1 MPART
6 DEVWKT
12 SAVARIYLEGVRGA
26 IPLAQEQLDVML
38 RLLAAGGRPVRD
50 FLDLGCGD
58 GALAAAIFERFPQ
71 ARGVLVDFSEPMLE
85 AARNRFSRQ
94 SYTVRCANAD
104 YGAASWIAAAD
115 AFGPFD
121 AIVSGYSIHH
131 QPDGRK
137 REVYQE
143 IFGLLAPGALFLNL
157 EHVASASPWVAS
169 VHDGLFVD
177 RLERYH
183 RDRSRAEVEKT
194 YYNRP
199 DTAANILAPLEAQCQ
214 WLREIGYTDVDCYL
228 KVFELA
234 VFGGRKPA
242 AGEP

>member
-1 MPART
+1 MPAHT

-12 SAVARIYLEGVRGA
+12 SAVASAYLEGVRAA

-38 RLLAAGGRPVRD
+38 RLLEAGGRPVRD

-58 GALAAAIFERFPQ
+58 GALGAAIFERFPQ

-85 AARNRFSRQ
+85 AAGNRFVRQ
-94 SYTVRCANAD
+94 SYAVRCANAD
-104 YGAASWIAAAD
+104 YGTASWIASAD
-115 AFGPFD
+115 ARGPFD

-131 QPDGRK
+131 QPNRRK
-137 REVYQE
+137 REVYRE
-143 IFGLLAPGALFLNL
+143 IFELLAPGGLFLNL
-157 EHVASASPWVAS
+157 EHVASASPWVES
-169 VHDGLFVD
+169 MHDALFLD
-177 RLERYH
+177 HLERHH

-194 YYNRP
+194 YYARP
-199 DTAANILAPLEAQCQ
+199 DKAANILAPVEAQCQ

-242 AGEP
+242 GAA

>member
-1 MPART
+1 MPARS
-6 DEVWKT
+6 DEVWKA
-12 SAVARIYLEGVRGA
+12 SAVASIYLEGVRAA

-38 RLLAAGGRPVRD
+38 RLLAAGRPVRD

-58 GALAAAIFERFPQ
+58 GALGAAIFDRFPQ
-71 ARGVLVDFSEPMLE
+71 ARGVLVYFSEPMLE
-85 AARNRFSRQ
+85 AARKRFAAQ
-94 SYTVRCANAD
+94 SYSVRCANAD

-115 AFGPFD
+115 AGGPFD

-143 IFGLLAPGALFLNL
+143 IFGLLAPGGLFLNL

-169 VHDGLFVD
+169 VHDGLFLD
-177 RLERYH
+177 HLERH
-183 RDRSRAEVEKT
+183 HPGRSRAEVEKT

-199 DTAANILAPLEAQCQ
+199 DSAANILAPLETQCQ
-214 WLREIGYTDVDCYL
+214 WLREIGYTDVDCYM

-234 VFGGRKPA
+234 VFGGRKPPA
-242 AGEP
+242 VKP

>member
-12 SAVARIYLEGVRGA
+12 SAVTSLYLEGVRGA

-38 RLLAAGGRPVRD
+38 RLLAAGRPVRE

-58 GALAAAIFERFPQ
+58 GALGAAIFERFPQ

-85 AARNRFSRQ
+85 AARSRFARQ
-94 SYTVRCANAD
+94 NYAVRCVNAD
-104 YGAASWIAAAD
+104 YGVASWIASAD
-115 AFGPFD
+115 ARGPFD

-131 QPDGRK
+131 QPDERK
-137 REVYQE
+137 REVYRE
-143 IFGLLAPGALFLNL
+143 IFELLAPGGLFLNL
-157 EHVASASPWVAS
+157 EHVASASPWVES
-169 VHDGLFVD
+169 MHDALFLD
-177 RLERYH
+177 HLERH
-183 RDRSRAEVEKT
+183 HGDRSRAEVEKT
-194 YYNRP
+194 YYARP
-199 DTAANILAPLEAQCQ
+199 DKAANILAPLEAQCQ

-234 VFGGRKPA
+234 VFGGRKP
-242 AGEP
+242 GLLNS